1 MVDLVFM
8 EKIARWLTNTKVKIK
23 AEVAASNTAAKNI
36 ADALA
41 RLEQRLDACEK
52 PTPDKEVSSMDIL
65 FIFLFVI
72 TMLLNCSNCSD
83 PFVLDNLF
91 IYLANLLELRSG

>member
-41 RLEQRLDACEK
+41 RFEQRLDACER
-52 PTPDKEVSSMDIL
+52 PNPDKEVSSMDIF
-65 FIFLFVI
+65 FIFL
-72 TMLLNCSNCSD
+72 SS
-83 PFVLDNLF
+83 
-91 IYLANLLELRSG
+91 